1 MHKAL
6 KDLKQKK
13 SRDPN
18 MYANEIFQPQVAGKD
33 LIKAILKLMNR
44 IKNDSVYPK
53 ALTLCNITSIYKHKG
68 SHNIFSSYRG
78 IFRVQA
84 LRNILERLLYNKEYS
99 NIDSNLTDAN
109 VGARQKR
116 NIRDNIFVLNAV
128 MNETI
133 QGTKE
138 PVDITVYEVEKCFD
152 ALWVQECINDMYK
165 ARLQNNKLNILYLM
179 NQHAEVVIKTS
190 SGNTT
195 RTSMSNLIMQGTVWG
210 SLFCTV
216 SMDKLP
222 MHQYENREN
231 LYKYRG
237 VVSVPSLEMVD
248 DIIDIKKCGKD
259 SVISNAVIN
268 SFIEHKKL
276 TMGKSKCHKIHC
288 GQKSEFCQDLKVHD
302 NTMHNSNEETYLGDQ
317 ITANGKH
324 ASTIA
329 KRRARGYGI
338 ISDILLVLEKIY
350 NSERRIRVG
359 LELRQA
365 WFVNSMLLNVEA
377 WHNMLQKDMNI
388 ITSMDKYLVR
398 KIINSHSKAPVEL
411 LYLETGTVP
420 VEYILASRRLNYFHT
435 IITRNNN
442 ELTKQIYTQQ
452 KENPVKGDRYYYIID
467 SKYG

>member
-1 MHKAL
+1 MKDKGDDGNEELSKVEKDIAKEACGQIDDSIKGLDSENGGFNPGHMWKLKSKVIPKPVQVPTAMIDPESGKLVTADNELKKHTISYYKNVLRNREIYVKLVEQKKEKEELCKLRLQETKQIKTKDWTEDDILKAL

-33 LIKAILKLMNR
+33 LIKAIQNLMNR

-84 LRNILERLLYNKEYS
+84 LRNILERLLYNDEYS

-128 MNETI
+128 MNEAI
-133 QGTKE
+133 QGSKE
-138 PVDITVYEVEKCFD
+138 AVDITVYDVEKCFD
-152 ALWVQECINDMYK
+152 ALWVQECINDMYEAGLK
-165 ARLQNNKLNILYLM
+165 NNKLNILFLM
-179 NQHAEVVIKTS
+179 NQHAQVAIKTS
-190 SGNTT
+190 SGNTE
-195 RTSMSNLIMQGTVWG
+195 RTSMSNLIMQDTVWG

-222 MHQYENREN
+222 RLQYENKEM

-248 DIIDIKKCGKD
+248 VIVGIKKCGKD

-276 TMGKSKCHKIHC
+276 TMGKAKCHQIHC
-288 GQKSEFCQDLKVHD
+288 GKKSSFCQELKVHND
-302 NTMHNSNEETYLGDQ
+302 KMHSSNEETYLGDQ
-317 ITANGKH
+317 INAN
-324 ASTIA
+324 
-329 KRRARGYGI
+329 
-338 ISDILLVLEKIY
+338 
-350 NSERRIRVG
+350 
-359 LELRQA
+359 
-365 WFVNSMLLNVEA
+365 
-377 WHNMLQKDMNI
+377 
-388 ITSMDKYLVR
+388 
-398 KIINSHSKAPVEL
+398 
-411 LYLETGTVP
+411 
-420 VEYILASRRLNYFHT
+420 
-435 IITRNNN
+435 
-442 ELTKQIYTQQ
+442 
-452 KENPVKGDRYYYIID
+452 
-467 SKYG
+467 